1 VASRSRLRIQVRI
14 PVRVRVTAGLAA
26 TAVVV
31 VVSGCATEPS
41 GGATQQVNTGSNQV
55 QAYVQPLPPPGP
67 AAYHEPREVVLAF
80 LHASASYAFDPD
92 AATQFLLPAL
102 RTTWHPGPVT
112 VVSSSFALNRAT
124 AQDHSQLDAS
134 SVAGPLESVVL
145 TGQRLATLSKTGQ
158 YQYSTGTSNYTFTL
172 QKVNGV
178 WLISTLPAG
187 QDTLL
192 LLQED
197 FEHVYQPRNLFFFA
211 RSPAPLNGDLVPDAV
226 YAPLQNADSALNTNL
241 ASELVTGLLNDK
253 DSWLSGAT
261 TTAFPRGTRL
271 LAVTIRGQTAIV
283 NLGGAAAGASPIQK
297 LDMAEQLLAT
307 LSSTAY
313 STPLAHFVQLEIDGH
328 IAENAT
334 LPSGL
339 PNGILSSVTRQPR
352 GPLVYQSGPY
362 SISEGLRHSPVEG
375 PWETGSAA
383 ISAIAADPADT
394 SQTPPIAVAVKAGN
408 GCEVYLRNMRN
419 EQLTGPYHR
428 FRLSI
433 TGGACTSL
441 SWDGNGNVWAAAGR
455 KIWVLALNSEQ
466 QWQVVPVA
474 LPAGLTPSG
483 QPAPQILAVRIA
495 PDGVRAALLIRS
507 GGSNSLALATVTDD
521 QDGSQDQVS
530 LGRAVAAGTGLN
542 DPKAMSWFSLY
553 DLIVLDRFGVAEVP
567 LSGGP
572 AQFLGTAPAG
582 AESIATDGV
591 TIVVGT
597 SSYQIRI
604 SGFMAAA
611 PTAITWKQK
620 PPAGANPTYQG

>member
-1 VASRSRLRIQVRI
+1 VRI
-14 PVRVRVTAGLAA
+14 PLRARVTVGLAA

-41 GGATQQVNTGSNQV
+41 GGTTQQVNTGSNLV

-92 AATQFLLPAL
+92 AARQFLLPAL
-102 RTTWHPGPVT
+102 RTTWQPGPVT
-112 VVSSSFALNRAT
+112 VVSSSFGLKPAT
-124 AQDHSQLDAS
+124 GQDHSQLDAS
-134 SVAGPLESVVL
+134 SAAGPSESVVL

-158 YQYSTGTSNYTFTL
+158 YQNSTGTSKYTFTL

-187 QDTLL
+187 PDTLL

-197 FEHVYQPRNLFFFA
+197 FEHVYQARNLFFFA
-211 RSPAPLNGDLVPDAV
+211 RAPAPLNGDLVPDAV

-241 ASELVTGLLNDK
+241 ASELVTGLLNDR

-261 TTAFPRGTRL
+261 TTAFPRGTTL
-271 LAVTIRGQTAIV
+271 LDVTIRGQTAIV
-283 NLGGAAAGASPIQK
+283 NLGGAAAAASPIQK

-313 STPLAHFVQLEIDGH
+313 STPLAQFVQLEIYGH

-334 LPSGL
+334 LPRNGL

-352 GPLVYQSGPY
+352 GPLVYQSAQY
-362 SISEGLRHSPVEG
+362 SISEGLRHTPAPG
-375 PWETGSAA
+375 PWENGSAA
-383 ISAIAADPADT
+383 ITAIAADPADT

-408 GCEVYLRNMRN
+408 GCEVYVRNMRN
-419 EQLTGPYHR
+419 EQLTGPYRH
-428 FRLSI
+428 FRLS
-433 TGGACTSL
+433 TSGGECTSL
-441 SWDGNGNVWAAAGR
+441 SWDVNGNVWAAAGR
-455 KIWVLALNSEQ
+455 KIWVLALTSEQ

-474 LPAGLTPSG
+474 IPAGLTPSG
-483 QPAPQILAVRIA
+483 QPAPQILSVRIA

-507 GGSNSLALATVTDD
+507 GGANRLALATVTDD
-521 QDGSQDQVS
+521 QDGSQVQVS
-530 LGRAVAAGTGLN
+530 LGRAVAAGTGLV

-553 DLIVLDRFGVAEVP
+553 DLVVLDSSGVVEVP

-572 AQFLGTAPAG
+572 AQFLGTAPGG

-604 SGFMAAA
+604 SGWVAAA
-611 PTAITWKQK
+611 PTAISWKPK
-620 PPAGANPTYQG
+620 PPAGAIPTYQG